1 MKFLNN
7 MIKRLIF
14 QNIVEIN
21 LKSKTIE
28 IDIGGVDD
36 GGDSNPKDLF
46 EQNYAGTYKSA
57 LRKVCQQNG
66 IKVISPR
73 QMCEDLNIKFALLK
87 ERETLQ
93 ICFPE
98 TMKGVGHMYRMR
110 VAKEIRKYT
119 PQIMKILK
127 VGQS

>member
-28 IDIGGVDD
+28 IDIGG
-36 GGDSNPKDLF
+36 DSDSDPKNLF
-46 EQNYAGTYKSA
+46 EQDYAGTYKSA

-127 VGQS
+127 VGGQS